1 MIIFLKNVISN
12 KVLMSKSIQNAE
24 FEFFSEFNKW
34 TYAVR
39 IGREKG
45 VSQSPTHLPTTENLD
60 IVEYLKKETATE

>member
-1 MIIFLKNVISN
+1 MSAECLEFWIDLFL
-12 KVLMSKSIQNAE
+12 
-24 FEFFSEFNKW
+24 EFNKW

-60 IVEYLKKETATE
+60 IVEYLKKESVTE